1 MLEGPGA
8 VNRELP
14 ARLNQMCR
22 GEAPDEIF
30 LVDTTGA
37 VLILHAHGVHDDEK
51 LRVRERALHL
61 LSEALAR

>member
-1 MLEGPGA
+1 
-8 VNRELP
+8 
-14 ARLNQMCR
+14 MCR